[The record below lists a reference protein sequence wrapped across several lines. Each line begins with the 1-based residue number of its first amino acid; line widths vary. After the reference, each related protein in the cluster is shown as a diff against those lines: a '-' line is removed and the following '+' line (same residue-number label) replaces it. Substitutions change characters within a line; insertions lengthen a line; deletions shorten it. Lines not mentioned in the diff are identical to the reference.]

1 LHPGP
6 QKIQLE
12 RQNPNQA
19 EVDSGPRASLRK
31 RTRTRAIECTSL
43 RARETPPRP
52 TPTTPRSAAMI
63 ATLALLLTSA
73 VVIYLACDYF
83 VNAVEW
89 VGHHFGVSRTA
100 VGTVLAAFGT
110 ALPESVVTLVAVV
123 FGKTEA
129 QKDIG
134 VGAALGGPLALSTL
148 AYAVV
153 GGMFLL
159 DRTRQQH
166 RIAAE
171 FSTTRLARDQAWFLG
186 VFVFKVGLGLVAFA
200 WKPWLGCLFLGAY
213 GLYVWRE
220 LSSEGHAADEVG
232 EEGREALKLRPHTEN
247 PSTFWAVLQTVAAL
261 VVIFFASQLFVHQLE
276 AVGPWLG
283 LSPQLVALLLSPIAT
298 ELPEILNAV
307 IWVRQGK
314 TSLAL
319 GNISGAM
326 MIQATVPSALGLF
339 FTPWLLGVSLLWAAA
354 VTMAAIVVM
363 LALLGVH
370 ALTAK
375 RLFAMAALYAVFA
388 AGVVLRFH

>member
-1 LHPGP
+1 
-6 QKIQLE
+6 
-12 RQNPNQA
+12 
-19 EVDSGPRASLRK
+19 
-31 RTRTRAIECTSL
+31 
-43 RARETPPRP
+43 
-52 TPTTPRSAAMI
+52 MI
-63 ATLALLLTSA
+63 LTLALLLGSA
-73 VVIYLACDYF
+73 VVIYLACEYF
-83 VNAVEW
+83 VNGVEW
-89 VGHHFGVSRTA
+89 VGERFGVSQTA

-153 GGMFLL
+153 GAMFLL
-159 DRTRQQH
+159 DRARLH
-166 RIAAE
+166 KKIAQE
-171 FSTTRLARDQAWFLG
+171 FSTTRLAHDQAWFLG
-186 VFVFKVGLGLVAFA
+186 VFVFKVALGLVAFA
-200 WKPWLGCLFLGAY
+200 WKPWLGWLFLAAY

-220 LSSEGHAADEVG
+220 LSSEGHEADEVG
-232 EEGREALKLRPHTEN
+232 EEREPLKLRPHAEN
-247 PSTFWAVLQTVAAL
+247 PSTAWAVLQTGAAL

-314 TSLAL
+314 TALAL

-339 FTPWLLGVSLLWAAA
+339 FTPWLLSPALLWGAAI
-354 VTMAAIVVM
+354 TMLAIVVM
-363 LALLGVH
+363 LVLLKRH
-370 ALTAK
+370 ALTAR
-375 RLFAMAALYAVFA
+375 RLFAMAALYGAFA
-388 AGVVLRFH
+388 LGVALRFH

>member
-1 LHPGP
+1 
-6 QKIQLE
+6 
-12 RQNPNQA
+12 
-19 EVDSGPRASLRK
+19 
-31 RTRTRAIECTSL
+31 
-43 RARETPPRP
+43 
-52 TPTTPRSAAMI
+52 MI
-63 ATLALLLTSA
+63 LTLALLLGSA
-73 VVIYLACDYF
+73 VVIYLACEYF
-83 VNAVEW
+83 VNGVEW
-89 VGHHFGVSRTA
+89 VGERFGVSQTA

-153 GGMFLL
+153 GAMFLL
-159 DRTRQQH
+159 DRARRQKKIVQ
-166 RIAAE
+166 E
-171 FSTTRLARDQAWFLG
+171 FSTTRLAHDQAWFLG
-186 VFVFKVGLGLVAFA
+186 VFVFKVALGLIAFA
-200 WKPWLGCLFLGAY
+200 WKPWLGWLFLAAY

-220 LSSEGHAADEVG
+220 LSGDGHEADEVG
-232 EEGREALKLRPHTEN
+232 EEREPLKLRPHAEN
-247 PSTFWAVLQTVAAL
+247 PSTAWAVLQTGAAL

-314 TSLAL
+314 TALAL

-339 FTPWLLGVSLLWAAA
+339 FTPWLLSPALLWGAAI
-354 VTMAAIVVM
+354 TMAAIVVM
-363 LALLGVH
+363 LVLLKRH
-370 ALTAK
+370 ALTAR
-375 RLFAMAALYAVFA
+375 RLFAMAALYGAFAV
-388 AGVVLRFH
+388 GVALRFH

>member
-1 LHPGP
+1 
-6 QKIQLE
+6 
-12 RQNPNQA
+12 
-19 EVDSGPRASLRK
+19 
-31 RTRTRAIECTSL
+31 
-43 RARETPPRP
+43 
-52 TPTTPRSAAMI
+52 MI
-63 ATLALLLTSA
+63 LTLALLLGSA
-73 VVIYLACDYF
+73 AVIYLACEYF
-83 VNAVEW
+83 VNGVEW
-89 VGHHFGVSRTA
+89 VGERFGVSQTA

-123 FGKTEA
+123 FGKTGE

-153 GGMFLL
+153 GAMFLL
-159 DRTRQQH
+159 DRAH
-166 RIAAE
+166 HKKKIAAE
-171 FSTTRLARDQAWFLG
+171 FSTRRLAHDQAWFLG
-186 VFVFKVGLGLVAFA
+186 VFVFKVALGLVAFA
-200 WKPWLGCLFLGAY
+200 WKPWLGWVFLAAY

-220 LSSEGHAADEVG
+220 LSSEGYAEDETD
-232 EEGREALKLRPHTEN
+232 EEREALKLRPHAEH
-247 PSTFWAVLQTVAAL
+247 PSTAWAVLQTVAAL

-339 FTPWLLGVSLLWAAA
+339 FTPWLLSPPLLWGAA

-363 LALLGVH
+363 LVLLLRH

-375 RLFAMAALYAVFA
+375 RLFGMATLYGAFAV
-388 AGVVLRFH
+388 GVAVRFH

>member
-1 LHPGP
+1 
-6 QKIQLE
+6 
-12 RQNPNQA
+12 
-19 EVDSGPRASLRK
+19 
-31 RTRTRAIECTSL
+31 
-43 RARETPPRP
+43 
-52 TPTTPRSAAMI
+52 MI
-63 ATLALLLTSA
+63 LTLALLLGAA
-73 VVIYLACDYF
+73 VVIYLACEYF
-83 VNAVEW
+83 VNGVEW
-89 VGHHFGVSRTA
+89 VGEHFGVSQTA

-123 FGKTEA
+123 FGKTDA

-153 GGMFLL
+153 GFMFLM
-159 DRTRQQH
+159 DKRRHQKK
-166 RIAAE
+166 IAQE
-171 FSTTRLARDQAWFLG
+171 FSTERLAHDQAWFLG

-200 WKPWLGCLFLGAY
+200 WKPWLGALFLAAY

-220 LSSEGHAADEVG
+220 LSSDGHAEDEI
-232 EEGREALKLRPHTEN
+232 EGDEKEPLKLCPHN
-247 PSTFWAVLQTVAAL
+247 PSTTWALLQTGAAL
-261 VVIFFASQLFVHQLE
+261 LVIFFASQLFVHQLE

-326 MIQATVPSALGLF
+326 MIQATIPSALGLF
-339 FTPWLLGVSLLWAAA
+339 FTSWLLSPALLWGAAI
-354 VTMAAIVVM
+354 TMVAIVVM
-363 LALLGVH
+363 LVLLKRH

-375 RLFAMAALYAVFA
+375 RLFAMAGLYGAFAIGVAV
-388 AGVVLRFH
+388 RFH

>member
-1 LHPGP
+1 
-6 QKIQLE
+6 
-12 RQNPNQA
+12 
-19 EVDSGPRASLRK
+19 
-31 RTRTRAIECTSL
+31 
-43 RARETPPRP
+43 
-52 TPTTPRSAAMI
+52 MI
-63 ATLALLLTSA
+63 VTIALLLVSA
-73 VVIYLACDYF
+73 VVIYLACEFF
-83 VNAVEW
+83 VNGVEW
-89 VGHHFGVSRTA
+89 VGHRFGVSRTA
-100 VGTVLAAFGT
+100 VGTVLAAIGT

-129 QKDIG
+129 QRDIG
-134 VGAALGGPLALSTL
+134 VGAALGGPLALSTI

-153 GGMFLL
+153 GLMFLL
-159 DRTRQQH
+159 DRTRQQQ
-166 RIAAE
+166 RIAQE
-171 FSTTRLARDQAWFLG
+171 FSTTRLAHDQGWFLA

-200 WKPWLGCLFLGAY
+200 WKPWLGWLFLLAY
-213 GLYVWRE
+213 ALYVWRE

-232 EEGREALKLRPHTEN
+232 EEGREALKLRPHTAN
-247 PSTFWAVLQTVAAL
+247 PSTAWAVVQTLGAL
-261 VVIFFASQLFVHQLE
+261 AVIFFASQLFVHQLE

-326 MIQATVPSALGLF
+326 MIQATVPSALGIF
-339 FTPWLLGVSLLWAAA
+339 FTPWLLDPSLLWAAA

-363 LALLGVH
+363 LVLLHRH

-375 RLFAMAALYAVFA
+375 RLLALAALYGVFA
-388 AGVVLRFH
+388 LGVAVRFH